1 MNKNSFLPD
10 WRDGGVRDEWAEE
23 LLKESRAA
31 EVRNY
36 VRELE
41 EHLRWKDFAL
51 RSNMQNDLKKLLGT
65 AVAGPLLRDVDVV
78 AKAMGAEQP
87 LKQVQTK
94 IANLEYSKVETLID
108 DLTSIAAATS
118 NAEQATK
125 AVKDAFQPLVSETV
139 SGGASK
145 TAREEPTAKGAGT
158 TFSDEVATVEQAE
171 YRSLSVEQPEEDEE
185 GVDMDVLL
193 QEDIREAGVKRS
205 RQLEKENTFDQFK
218 KEQKLHP
225 EYAGIYADAFLAAP
239 LEMHFFRE
247 LLVFHKQ
254 VRVDTVVGM
263 VQLQPHTTMRELRLL
278 LRDELGLVGGE
289 EELALSRGAFPEDAG
304 SSVSDEAGSAVEAAS
319 AAAQTALCPILLT
332 QNHKLACTFFVH
344 PSQVLV
350 FDRPRTPP
358 KNAVLLKELAERA
371 REGERLL
378 VIDVSRGHEPQP
390 IPVFNGADA
399 EPAPMDF
406 TYVTHCVVN
415 EGLRLLLGGPLRDPW
430 PCPYDDVAAA
440 AEDFDGMPYDG
451 ERRFVH
457 EPHTVESIFEC
468 TLMNRCGMACKNRLV
483 QFGPRY
489 RLEVFRCCK
498 SPGDNQKY
506 VKGWGVRSPDFVP
519 KGSFLCEYIGE
530 YISDDEAESRGIRY
544 DDQKMSRLMDVHGD
558 GKDSVRMCIDA
569 TRFSNLGRFLNH
581 SCDPNVFKQ
590 RVFCDHNSRL
600 PRIAFFAARD
610 IPPFEELAYD
620 YGYADVPGKTMPCLC
635 GARNCKK
642 LLY

>member
-1 MNKNSFLPD
+1 M
-10 WRDGGVRDEWAEE
+10 
-23 LLKESRAA
+23 
-31 EVRNY
+31 
-36 VRELE
+36 RELE

-51 RSNMQNDLKKLLGT
+51 RSTLQIELKKLLGT
-65 AVAGPLLRDVDVV
+65 AVAGPLLRDVDTV
-78 AKAMGAEQP
+78 AKATGAEQP
-87 LKQVQTK
+87 LKQVQAK
-94 IANLEYSKVETLID
+94 IANLEYSKVEKLID
-108 DLTSIAAATS
+108 DLASIAAATS
-118 NAEQATK
+118 NAQALQ
-125 AVKDAFQPLVSETV
+125 AVKDAFHPLVSEPV
-139 SGGASK
+139 SGSAPK
-145 TAREEPTAKGAGT
+145 TAREQPTAKGTEAT
-158 TFSDEVATVEQAE
+158 SADEVAAVEEAE
-171 YRSLSVEQPEEDEE
+171 LSVEQDEE
-185 GVDMDVLL
+185 GIDMDVLL
-193 QEDIREAGVKRS
+193 QEDIREAGAKRS
-205 RQLEKENTFDQFK
+205 RQLEKESKFEQFK
-218 KEQKLHP
+218 KQQKLHP
-225 EYAGIYADAFLAAP
+225 EYAGIYADAFLATP
-239 LEMHFFRE
+239 LEMRFFRE
-247 LLVFHKQ
+247 LLVFQKQ
-254 VRVDTVVGM
+254 ARVDTIVGM

-304 SSVSDEAGSAVEAAS
+304 LSASDEEGCSSAIPRSRADGGSVADAAS
-319 AAAQTALCPILLT
+319 AAVQTALCPIQLT

-350 FDRPRTPP
+350 FDRPRKPP

-371 REGERLL
+371 HEDERLL
-378 VIDVSRGHEPQP
+378 VIDVSRGHEPQA

-430 PCPYDDVAAA
+430 PCPYDDAVS
-440 AEDFDGMPYDG
+440 EDFEGMSYDDK
-451 ERRFVH
+451 RRFLH

-468 TLMNRCGMACKNRLV
+468 TLMNRCGMECKNRLV

-489 RLEVFRCCK
+489 RLEVFRCYQ
-498 SPGDNQKY
+498 SSGDNQKY
-506 VKGWGVRSPDFVP
+506 VKGWGVRSPDYVP

-544 DDQKMSRLMDVHGD
+544 DDQKMSRLMDVLGD

-610 IPPFEELAYD
+610 IPPFEELCYD

-635 GARNCKK
+635 GARTCKR

>member
-1 MNKNSFLPD
+1 M
-10 WRDGGVRDEWAEE
+10 RDEWAEE

-51 RSNMQNDLKKLLGT
+51 RSTMQNDLKKLLGT
-65 AVAGPLLRDVDVV
+65 AVAGPLLRDVDIV
-78 AKAMGAEQP
+78 AKATGAEQP

-94 IANLEYSKVETLID
+94 IANLEYSKVEKLID
-108 DLTSIAAATS
+108 DLVSIAAATS

-125 AVKDAFQPLVSETV
+125 AVKDAFHPLVSEPV
-139 SGGASK
+139 SVSASK
-145 TAREEPTAKGAGT
+145 TAREEPTAKAAEAT
-158 TFSDEVATVEQAE
+158 SSDEVVAAVEQAE

-193 QEDIREAGVKRS
+193 QEDIREAGAKRS
-205 RQLEKENTFDQFK
+205 RQLEKENKFDQFK

-254 VRVDTVVGM
+254 VRVDTIVGM

-289 EELALSRGAFPEDAG
+289 EELALSRSAFPEDAG
-304 SSVSDEAGSAVEAAS
+304 LAVSDEEGGSAVGASS
-319 AAAQTALCPILLT
+319 AAVQTALCPIQLT

-350 FDRPRTPP
+350 FDRPRKPP

-371 REGERLL
+371 REDERLL
-378 VIDVSRGHEPQP
+378 VIDVSRGHEPQV

-440 AEDFDGMPYDG
+440 SEDFEGMSYDG

-468 TLMNRCGMACKNRLV
+468 TLMNRCGMECKNRLV

-498 SPGDNQKY
+498 SSGDNQKY
-506 VKGWGVRSPDFVP
+506 VKGWGVRSPDYVP

-635 GARNCKK
+635 GARTCKK